1 MPPIDP
7 LRSNPNP
14 LSNRITYWGQ
24 GFDGARVNISPQ
36 VYQTRDWMLQ
46 NLIRP
51 GLAPLAAGP
60 IFNALRAQTGVTFG
74 HPLFANLPGRMFNA
88 GPNGFYHNGGTS
100 SETMVTPDGR
110 TVRRYI
116 PPMYVA
122 NNGAI
127 TFQRLIA
134 YADRPQY
141 ARPANFGNAGNPEL
155 RQQMLSQG
163 VQELDLG
170 SVNPET
176 GRWERGRAI
185 RTLDDGRKVY
195 NRQGFN
201 GEYEERMDGGITFS
215 GNREGHVGSHE
226 SGVRLIRQIYYANAL
241 AGQSGGRWHHW
252 GPEAVGST
260 YGNHP
265 ITYTSSDHG
274 DTGRTVTLPGVRAG
288 DMFAQVRYTDSDTG
302 EVRTVAIPPGGLQL
316 GMVRINQNGTI
327 NYTNRR
333 PHDGDRPQRN
343 APVILLDAD
352 GRNGP
357 SFTITD
363 R

>member
-1 MPPIDP
+1 MPLPPISQNI
-7 LRSNPNP
+7 LNQ
-14 LSNRITYWGQ
+14 LANRTIFYGE

-36 VYQTRDWMLQ
+36 VYRTRDWMLQ
-46 NLIRP
+46 NIIRP
-51 GLAPLAAGP
+51 GLTTGP
-60 IFNALRAQTGVTFG
+60 IFNALRAQTGVHFG
-74 HPLFANLPGRMFNA
+74 HPLFAGLPGRMFNA

-100 SETMVTPDGR
+100 SETMVIPDGR

-141 ARPANFGNAGNPEL
+141 ARPANFENAGNLEL
-155 RQQMLSQG
+155 RQQMRAQA

-176 GRWERGRAI
+176 GRWEQGRAI

-201 GEYEERMDGGITFS
+201 GEYEERIDGGITFS
-215 GNREGHVGSHE
+215 GNRDGHVGSHE
-226 SGVRLIRQIYYANAL
+226 SGVRLVRQIYYANAL
-241 AGQSGGRWHHW
+241 AGQSGGRWYHW
-252 GPEAVGST
+252 GPEAVG

-265 ITYTSSDHG
+265 ISYMNSDHG
-274 DTGRTVTLPGVRAG
+274 ESGRTVTLPGVRAG
-288 DMFAQVRYTDSDTG
+288 DTFAQVRYTDSETG

-316 GMVRINQNGTI
+316 GMVRINPNGTI

-333 PHDGDRPQRN
+333 PHEGDRPQRN
-343 APVILLDAD
+343 TPVILLGAD
-352 GRNGP
+352 GSNGP

-363 R
+363 H